1 MIKKYIRRV
10 KRSFFKVLIWAKK
23 ISIPGFD
30 GIPLYDVMVFFYK
43 AIADGT
49 LTNRASAIAFNFFMA
64 FFPSLIFLFTLIP
77 YIPIENFQAELFRLI
92 RDVLPESTFTVVEET
107 LFDILMRPRGSL
119 LSLGFFMALV
129 FSSNGLVSMMN
140 AFDAS
145 MHTIA
150 KRNLIDQ
157 RINSFL
163 LLFIMFILVTVS
175 IVLIITGQGAIDILY
190 SHDLLGSRLNY
201 YLVIIA
207 KWLVILF
214 LLFFAFSSL
223 YFFAP
228 AKKTRWRFISPGS
241 TLTTILSILVLSGFR
256 YYIAHFGRYN
266 KVYGSIGTLLVV
278 LMLFYLMSLILL
290 VGFELNNSLN
300 AAKHSGKQIL
310 KRPKRLT
317 S

>member
-1 MIKKYIRRV
+1 MLKKRIRQI
-10 KRSFFKVLIWAKK
+10 KRSFFKLLIYAKK
-23 ISIPGFD
+23 ISIPGFG

-43 AIADGT
+43 AIAEGN
-49 LTNRASAIAFNFFMA
+49 LTTRASAIAFNFFMA

-77 YIPIENFQAELFRLI
+77 YIPVNNFQDQLFQLI
-92 RDVLPESTFTVVEET
+92 QDVLPESTFVVVEET
-107 LFDILMRPRGSL
+107 LYDILMRPRGSL
-119 LSLGFFMALV
+119 LSVGFLMALI

-150 KRNLIDQ
+150 KKNLIDQ
-157 RINSFL
+157 RITSFA
-163 LLFIMFILVTVS
+163 LLFILAILITVS
-175 IVLIITGQGAIDILY
+175 VVLIIIGQMGIDKLY
-190 SHDLLGSRLNY
+190 SLDLLGNRLNY
-201 YLVIIA
+201 YLLIIA
-207 KWLVILF
+207 KWIVILF

-241 TLTTILSILVLSGFR
+241 TLTTILSILTLSGFR
-256 YYIAHFGRYN
+256 FYIVHFSRYN
-266 KVYGSIGTLLVV
+266 TVYGSIGTLLVV

-300 AAKHSGKQIL
+300 AAKHL
-310 KRPKRLT
+310 KLRCN